1 MGLPA
6 ARRLAREGGPAMD
19 RRRDVREAVMG
30 GVVVVVVI
38 VILAFFVAG
47 ALAGAVAVAA
57 LAIRRQ
63 DRPRSG
69 PGSCG
74 EDPEP

>member
-1 MGLPA
+1 MA
-6 ARRLAREGGPAMD
+6 
-19 RRRDVREAVMG
+19 
-30 GVVVVVVI
+30 GVVVVVMI

-47 ALAGAVAVAA
+47 TLVGAVAVAA
-57 LAIRRQ
+57 LAFRRR
-63 DRPRSG
+63 DRPRSE